1 MTDTFEDFVARYRDL
16 AVVTCEWRAFELDD
30 PEAMADMVL
39 DRLRYHK
46 SGPSLKLF
54 YKCVEDVVDETY
66 RAAAGK
72 RSITQTLLSGS
83 WTMFKSDPKTPTMNI
98 LKALQS
104 LSPRDADLLR
114 QAYWDELSL
123 IEMAFVNGR
132 DAATQE
138 ARLAKA
144 LGHFSVKL
152 PKTEAADPKSAMRRI
167 HPGTHRRFRE
177 VLPVSSDLRNS
188 PGTKATN
195 Y

>member
-1 MTDTFEDFVARYRDL
+1 MSETFEDFVARYRDL

-39 DRLRYHK
+39 DRMRYHK
-46 SGPSLKLF
+46 AGPSLRLL
-54 YKCVEDVVDETY
+54 YKCVEGVVDETY
-66 RAAAGK
+66 RKAAGK
-72 RSITQTLLSGS
+72 RSITETILSGS
-83 WTMFKSDPKTPTMNI
+83 WTMFKRDPQTPTLLI

-104 LSPRDADLLR
+104 LSARDADLLR

-138 ARLAKA
+138 ARLIAALGRFAARLPKSEATDAKA
-144 LGHFSVKL
+144 
-152 PKTEAADPKSAMRRI
+152 AMRRI

-177 VLPVSSDLRNS
+177 ERPVSSDPRNS
-188 PGTKATN
+188 PGTKASN